1 MSTSSF
7 TRPIVISDPAA
18 VKKLKD
24 IVYGEEEEEE
34 MTIGEAWD
42 KKKTE
47 AMMTEKDFIEIT
59 PEKLSKMDRR
69 VLRLMAIK
77 IETAEKLI
85 RYRDYQESTERRFVE
100 KNKEKQMT
108 GKEEEEE
115 MNGIKEYVQ
124 KKFEEK
130 FSYRYDMHKEAKTGA
145 YTYKDTANLWRGY
158 EAAYYDLAEEL
169 RKASVTGE
177 ELLDANRYLII
188 RHDELKEKLKK
199 KEYEIAQEKTHKTL
213 DKS

>member
-42 KKKTE
+42 KKKME

-69 VLRLMAIK
+69 VLRLMEIK
-77 IETAEKLI
+77 IGTAQKLI
-85 RYRDYQESTERRFVE
+85 ALKDYQDSTERRF
-100 KNKEKQMT
+100 
-108 GKEEEEE
+108 
-115 MNGIKEYVQ
+115 
-124 KKFEEK
+124 
-130 FSYRYDMHKEAKTGA
+130 A
-145 YTYKDTANLWRGY
+145 
-158 EAAYYDLAEEL
+158 
-169 RKASVTGE
+169 
-177 ELLDANRYLII
+177 
-188 RHDELKEKLKK
+188 
-199 KEYEIAQEKTHKTL
+199 EKTNKTL
-213 DKS
+213 DKEK